1 MSVPTPSV
9 HTHLQFHKSSL
20 WANLQVIW
28 NVQFITVFVP
38 AWMIPPVY
46 HSLRRESIKTASS
59 ASPIG
64 VQSVRPTWFEDTTPK
79 DTASQPNQ
87 DPQKEQ
93 SQPLHGLKLV
103 IKEEVLP
110 TNDQPEFPS
119 LELLAARGLLAP
131 DTWKCKRAQVSLKAT
146 IDVPMLGTIIEQN
159 GDGLLEDSHMP
170 VGWPLYIDGAVR
182 QCCIHRAA
190 SLQESD
196 DMLKEYDMKR
206 DSVEINHDAPQWS
219 HHAVWN
225 RRYMEP
231 KPGYTL
237 EQLWADSEPAISKKT
252 STSYEIQTNDVLRA
266 VAAIQHLPSPTP
278 PDSPFLRALGTTA
291 ALKAPPQTDTL
302 AQRALE
308 EWERTVCENK
318 AVAILAEV
326 QAGRPTIIHKDGG
339 EMLIAIVLDRPLAEA
354 KALVDDPAAFTREM
368 TRILREKQNHP
379 LIAQMMKPAE
389 SYRRYTIFETLGS
402 ASRTS
407 SLTH

>member
-1 MSVPTPSV
+1 
-9 HTHLQFHKSSL
+9 
-20 WANLQVIW
+20 
-28 NVQFITVFVP
+28 
-38 AWMIPPVY
+38 MIPPVY
-46 HSLRRESIKTASS
+46 HSLRRESIKTTSS

-64 VQSVRPTWFEDTTPK
+64 VQSVRPTWFEDTTPR
-79 DTASQPNQ
+79 DTTSQQPQ

-93 SQPLHGLKLV
+93 PQPLHGLKLV

-110 TNDQPEFPS
+110 ATDQPQFQS
-119 LELLAARGLLAP
+119 LELLAGRGLLAP

-146 IDVPMLGTIIEQN
+146 IDVPMLGTIIEEN

-170 VGWPLYIDGAVR
+170 VGWPLHIDGAVR

-190 SLQESD
+190 SLQELD

-206 DSVEINHDAPQWS
+206 DSVEINRDAPQWS

-225 RRYMEP
+225 RKYMEP

-252 STSYEIQTNDVLRA
+252 TTSYDVQTNDVQRA
-266 VAAIQHLPSPTP
+266 VAAIQHLPSPVP
-278 PDSPFLRALGTTA
+278 PDSPFIRTLGTPA

-308 EWERTVCENK
+308 EWERTLCENK
-318 AVAILAEV
+318 AVAILAEI

-354 KALVDDPAAFTREM
+354 KA
-368 TRILREKQNHP
+368 
-379 LIAQMMKPAE
+379 
-389 SYRRYTIFETLGS
+389 
-402 ASRTS
+402 TS
-407 SLTH
+407 G